1 MGINLYDN
9 PAQAK
14 FINTY
19 VPIQFENLYRV
30 ADKAQKNLDESE
42 KLLDDT
48 TLNYSSLN
56 TMSEADKAKWDTEVY
71 GVPRQFIETQFNSE
85 QDMKDPYKQAQFKAI
100 VRKLKNNPLT
110 SALMT
115 SAVNMREV
123 AKNSDPRWGEYE
135 KNKLRAWNT
144 SDPNQGVFDG
154 SNIKYEGWDK
164 VEEDIFKGINPDG
177 TYQKQLSNNEWEVMG
192 TTEADVKGIL
202 GNAKEYLATHPF
214 INAIV
219 EKDFQDGN
227 IPKSYYN
234 TDAKGNIIVDP
245 TTGQP
250 SVDKFKYAED
260 QIYAL
265 AKKREHIERKYIGDK
280 YRSGRASYSGGGG
293 SYPDGPSSLTQ
304 EENALQAEQVQSN
317 LRSKYLEE
325 IGKHVVMVNGSP
337 RVSTKGPLGQVGA
350 NYYIA
355 VSNSTRFNNKVH
367 ILNNTLANTVDSNQR
382 EILKKNIAAA
392 EKDLAN
398 ARDSEARLRSSFDT
412 QIKAD
417 ADLHLYPTYIAGKRL
432 MPALSADKI
441 AEAHVVNAS
450 TSFPDK
456 WMKENAGPGFQL
468 KTARG
473 VIATTYPVRNSKELT
488 FVDKNKKLPMSSH
501 GSSYDGAIESLNR
514 VLANGDVSNKAS
526 FSPTAITIKYGDRSE
541 NYGNTYID
549 VNSAATAGLSTS
561 DMNKLIKA
569 GKISIQRVVTKPA
582 SGTGAEY
589 GKEGNA
595 ERSIK
600 YLVIPSTFRQDLP
613 IESKGY
619 NAAQTDIKNIK
630 FESNKEWGGST
641 NAESK

>member
-234 TDAKGNIIVDP
+234 TDDKGNIIVDP

-280 YRSGRASYSGGGG
+280 YRSGRASYSGGM
-293 SYPDGPSSLTQ
+293 SEGPQQYSIVQ
-304 EENALQAEQVQSN
+304 EENALLGGQVQSN
-317 LRSKYLEE
+317 LRSAYLAA
-325 IGKHVVMVNGSP
+325 IGRSAVRKNG
-337 RVSTKGPLGQVGA
+337 VLHASTSGPLGSIGA
-350 NYYIA
+350 NYWA
-355 VSNSTRFNNKVH
+355 
-367 ILNNTLANTVDSNQR
+367 ANTNAARYERDVAQAKIALARTEDPAER
-382 EILKKNIAAA
+382 EKAKNLLAWK
-392 EKDLAN
+392 EKALQN
-398 ARDSEARLRSSFDT
+398 ARESVARLQNDFDT
-412 QIKAD
+412 QIAAD
-417 ADLHLYPTYIAGKRL
+417 VSLHKYPTSIGGRQLK
-432 MPALSADKI
+432 PVLSRDQL
-441 AEAHVVNAS
+441 AEAYKVEMTPAFIPQWYNN
-450 TSFPDK
+450 
-456 WMKENAGPGFQL
+456 NAGVPFQL
-468 KTARG
+468 KNQRG
-473 VIATTYPVRNSKELT
+473 TVANTYPVPGSERLT
-488 FVDKNKKLPMSSH
+488 FVDHKKKLPMSLT
-501 GSSYDGAIESLNR
+501 GDWKDKAINALN
-514 VLANGDVSNKAS
+514 VLLKSGRLSNKMS
-526 FSPTAITIKYGDRSE
+526 FAPTTTAMKYGDSVE
-541 NYGNTYID
+541 NYGSAYID
-549 VNSAATAGLSTS
+549 LNSAKQAGMSDFDIKTLSE
-561 DMNKLIKA
+561 A
-569 GKISIQRVVTKPA
+569 GMISKQSIEIKPA
-582 SGTGAEY
+582 SGTGSEY
-589 GKEGNA
+589 GKDGNA
-595 ERSIK
+595 AK
-600 YLVIPSTFRQDLP
+600 TVTYLVIPST
-613 IESKGY
+613 Y
-619 NAAQTDIKNIK
+619 NIT
-630 FESNKEWGGST
+630 
-641 NAESK
+641 AESTSPGYEASRVDQKNPNFIANPAHYGLTK